1 MRLEDGPVIRLV
13 ALIFFILRAL
23 AGGLVLLAIIIAI
36 LEVYTGMNIV
46 GP

>member
-13 ALIFFILRAL
+13 LFIQFLVRSFF
-23 AGGLVLLAIIIAI
+23 GGLVLLAIIIAL
-36 LEVYTGMNIV
+36 LEHYTGINIV